1 MNDFDYDYDASYETD
16 YDPDD
21 YPTAKRPGHRLSR
34 EQVQSLVEETNLKQ
48 YLEMILLFLA
58 LAAMQSATQTENT
71 RLRKMLRNAVL
82 ETKR

>member
-1 MNDFDYDYDASYETD
+1 METIINFLQWLD
-16 YDPDD
+16 
-21 YPTAKRPGHRLSR
+21 TSNAA
-34 EQVQSLVEETNLKQ
+34 
-48 YLEMILLFLA
+48 YLLMILLFLA